1 MDKYKQALDEL
12 KMKLAFYQVQCNE
25 EATAQDAHRLATL
38 RELIEKQ
45 EKYKWHD
52 LRKNPEDLPEVGK
65 AITYLFEV
73 DYGCMVRRIYN
84 STTATYDGKYHFAKR
99 KCNGNTYT
107 YIAWKYIEPF
117 EEDE

>member
-1 MDKYKQALDEL
+1 M
-12 KMKLAFYQVQCNE
+12 
-25 EATAQDAHRLATL
+25 TT
-38 RELIEKQ
+38 IEKLNVILEAPVSTSIIAYRTWLKEILKEQ
-45 EKYKWHD
+45 DKYKWHD